1 MDRAQIHEGIRRM
14 RFEALLDRQERG
26 ELSQLEAAEVLGIS
40 ERSFRRWRDRLRDEG
55 PLGLADRRLGRPSD
69 RRASVAEISRMLD
82 LYRGSYADLT
92 VKHFHEQLVKR
103 QIGRAPCR
111 ERVCQSVWISGAA
124 VSYKKKQNN

>member
-69 RRASVAEISRMLD
+69 RRASVAEIRSEERRVGKEGGSTCRSRWWPW
-82 LYRGSYADLT
+82 
-92 VKHFHEQLVKR
+92 H
-103 QIGRAPCR
+103 
-111 ERVCQSVWISGAA
+111 
-124 VSYKKKQNN
+124 